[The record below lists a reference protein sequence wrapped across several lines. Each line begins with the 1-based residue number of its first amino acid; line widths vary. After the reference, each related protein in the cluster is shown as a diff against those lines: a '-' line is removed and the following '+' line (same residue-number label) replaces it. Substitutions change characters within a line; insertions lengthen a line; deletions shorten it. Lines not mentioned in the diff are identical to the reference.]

1 LWFIAGSKYDT
12 KRHRY
17 VLINRVDGTPYTL
30 YIWKKIKKTL
40 CNLTKDYNRQNPHMC
55 NLTKDYSRQNPHSKA
70 SDPENDIAGLEI
82 ANWLKDIS
90 SLIIT
95 PSLQKMC
102 LTVKRNMR
110 RNHGRNYSKNKG
122 RACE

>member
-1 LWFIAGSKYDT
+1 
-12 KRHRY
+12 
-17 VLINRVDGTPYTL
+17 
-30 YIWKKIKKTL
+30 
-40 CNLTKDYNRQNPHMC
+40 MC
-55 NLTKDYSRQNPHSKA
+55 NLKKDYSRQNPHSKA

-82 ANWLKDIS
+82 ANWLEDIS

-122 RACE
+122 RACEYELFTETRKKKKLKRGSGACKR